1 MLVVVHD
8 GNVELFAQPLLN
20 VKAVGGRNILKVD
33 AAKGGRQNL
42 DGLDKLVRV
51 FGVELEV
58 KHVDVGKDFEEDALA
73 LHHGL

>member
-8 GNVELFAQPLLN
+8 GNVELFAQPLLD

-33 AAKGGRQNL
+33 AAKRGRQNL
-42 DGLDKLVRV
+42 DGLNKLVGV

-58 KHVDVGKDFEEDALA
+58 KYVDVGKDFEKDALA